1 MTGPDWLLV
10 LLDSL
15 NSSDKARVLYLLW
28 RAWFLRN
35 DMIHGKGTA
44 TIAESVSFLVN
55 YEKVQLPIR
64 QQSDDIKGKGLM
76 YDEPMEKLVQV
87 QTTNQVDKWHAPPE
101 GSAKVNVDA
110 GFIEDTGVSAAG
122 IIIRDCRGLVL
133 FAAQKTLKSCATAVQ
148 AEALACLEGL
158 RAAMEWIHMP
168 IILETDS
175 VEVFKALSQQELSR
189 SPLAVTI
196 KEARGMM

>member
-1 MTGPDWLLV
+1 LYKLYRYKRKRRIQPVGICPICGVKEENGFHTTVECTVARSLREAIREFWALPPERKFAMTGPDWLLV

-110 GFIEDTGVSAAG
+110 GFIEVHRS
-122 IIIRDCRGLVL
+122 
-133 FAAQKTLKSCATAVQ
+133 FSC
-148 AEALACLEGL
+148 
-158 RAAMEWIHMP
+158 WNHH
-168 IILETDS
+168 
-175 VEVFKALSQQELSR
+175 
-189 SPLAVTI
+189 
-196 KEARGMM
+196 

>member
-1 MTGPDWLLV
+1 M
-10 LLDSL
+10 
-15 NSSDKARVLYLLW
+15 
-28 RAWFLRN
+28 
-35 DMIHGKGTA
+35 
-44 TIAESVSFLVN
+44 
-55 YEKVQLPIR
+55 
-64 QQSDDIKGKGLM
+64 
-76 YDEPMEKLVQV
+76 
-87 QTTNQVDKWHAPPE
+87 
-101 GSAKVNVDA
+101 
-110 GFIEDTGVSAAG
+110 
-122 IIIRDCRGLVL
+122 L

-189 SPLAVTI
+189 SPWAATI